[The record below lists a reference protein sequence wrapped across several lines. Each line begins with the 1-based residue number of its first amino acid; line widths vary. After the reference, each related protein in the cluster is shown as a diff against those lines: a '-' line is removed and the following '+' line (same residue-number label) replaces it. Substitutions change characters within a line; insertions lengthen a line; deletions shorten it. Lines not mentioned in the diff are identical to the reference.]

1 MTVYF
6 TADLHI
12 GHEKV
17 AETRVPK
24 LTKTLGRVSSTSIH
38 DALIRS
44 NLRNTLTKRDQLWI
58 LGDISAGGSAA
69 QRNALAFLKDIRNET
84 GVELHLV
91 PGNHDGCHPQFRTAK
106 KWWPEY
112 LEVFDTIMPF
122 ASRKIAGQK
131 VCLSHYPFDGDHTDK
146 DRHTQWR
153 LRDEGRWLLHG
164 HTHQDAPLDLVEYG
178 VRDGVPWGRDRYI
191 TVEEARDRDLR
202 TWWTEMEPDKDDPLG
217 IVRPTINV
225 GLDAWD
231 MKPVSLETIANIIES
246 LENPEGGL

>member
-69 QRNALAFLKDIRNET
+69 QRNALAFLKDIRDET
-84 GVELHLV
+84 GAEFHLV

-131 VCLSHYPFDGDHTDK
+131 VCLSHYPYFGDHTEE
-146 DRHTQWR
+146 DRHIQWR
-153 LRDEGRWLLHG
+153 LQDEGRWLLHG
-164 HTHQDAPLDLVEYG
+164 HTHQGESLVQWSYHIDTNRAQQDYVSAECATETGLTTDWSAPANPRLVGRLD
-178 VRDGVPWGRDRYI
+178 R
-191 TVEEARDRDLR
+191 
-202 TWWTEMEPDKDDPLG
+202 
-217 IVRPTINV
+217 TINV

-231 MKPVSLETIANIIES
+231 MKPVSLETVADIIES
-246 LENPEGGL
+246 LEKKEGQ